1 MRTSSPTRFPAR
13 AALAGAFLA
22 LATLGSPAL
31 AQVGAI
37 EPHPNPDIGP
47 HVNIVVPQSR
57 VLARPGHTQPVS
69 IREVGANVSIK
80 EQVASTTLTIIL
92 ANSAGM
98 PQEAQIILPVPDGS
112 TVRSFEMEG
121 MPNEGQAQILSR
133 DEARRIYE
141 SIVRSMRDPGLVEFA
156 GLNLIKTSVF
166 PVAAGGTQKIRLTYE
181 QVLSADGNRVDYILP
196 RTESLERTGISWSI
210 RVDVASKAP
219 ISTFYSPS
227 HELVVE
233 RKAPGAATIAVTTA
247 ADPGSFRL
255 SYLTEKS
262 GSDGVS
268 ASLMAYPDPK
278 VAEQGGY
285 MLLIAGVPELPSDRP
300 TLKREVTVVI
310 DRSGSMRGDKM
321 DQAKA
326 AALMVIEALND
337 GESFNIIDY
346 SDTIA
351 SFSEKPVV
359 KNPETIAKA
368 REYIGNIKAV
378 GGTNIHDALVEALRQ
393 QPVGDASTTI
403 PLVLFLTDGLP
414 TVGERREVAIREA
427 ATKANT
433 HKRRIF
439 TFGVG
444 VDVNAPLLSVLAQN
458 SRATSTFVLTN
469 EDVEVKVGQ
478 VFKRLSGP
486 VLAEPKLIVM
496 GDDGTTLVG
505 GAPSGA
511 LRDILPSALPDLFE
525 GDQLVLL
532 SQYTSS
538 KPLRLAI
545 EGNYLGKP
553 RRFEFSFTFD
563 HASTT
568 NGFVPRLWASRKI
581 AVLIDSIRQ
590 ATADAGL
597 STSNSSIIASDPKM
611 KELVDEIVRLS
622 TEFGILTEYT
632 AFLAAESGAMAG
644 AHDSRGFYMAD
655 GDQFRLTPGGAV
667 QYRYNIELQAA
678 ESLEARAAG
687 DRAGAA
693 GVNQSIN
700 LGKQVAQS
708 KINARNEW
716 VDAELNAVQTASI
729 KQVADQT
736 LYCKDGVWMDARIY
750 NIAESKTSRTIDFAS
765 DEYFTLVSR
774 LAKEGRQG
782 MLAER
787 ADCLLMVDK
796 ELLLVKGPG
805 S

>member
-1 MRTSSPTRFPAR
+1 MRTPSPTRPHAR
-13 AALAGAFLA
+13 AALAGALLA
-22 LATLGSPAL
+22 LATLGSPVL

-37 EPHPNPDIGP
+37 EPHPVPDIGP
-47 HVNIVVPQSR
+47 HINIVVPQSR

-69 IREVGANVSIK
+69 IQEVGANVSIK
-80 EQVASTTLTIIL
+80 EQVASTTLTIVL
-92 ANSAGM
+92 ANSAGV

-141 SIVRSMRDPGLVEFA
+141 NIVRSLRDPGLVEFA

-196 RTESLERTGISWSI
+196 RTESLERNGISWSI
-210 RVDVASKAP
+210 KVDVASKAP

-233 RKAPGAATIAVTTA
+233 RKSPGAATIAVTTA

-255 SYLTEKS
+255 SYITETKP
-262 GSDGVS
+262 GQGVS
-268 ASLMAYPDPK
+268 ASMMAYPDPK
-278 VAEQGGY
+278 VSEQGGY
-285 MLLIAGVPELPSDRP
+285 MLLIAGVPELPTDRP
-300 TLKREVTVVI
+300 TLQREVTVVI
-310 DRSGSMRGDKM
+310 DRSGSMRGEKM

-359 KNPETIAKA
+359 KSAETIAKA

-393 QPVGDASTTI
+393 QPVGEASTTI

-427 ATKANT
+427 AARANT

-496 GDDGTTLVG
+496 GDDGTS
-505 GAPSGA
+505 APAGA

-563 HASTT
+563 HASTS

-597 STSNSSIIASDPKM
+597 STSNSSVIASDPKM

-644 AHDSRGFYMAD
+644 IPAAPAPATIDAASGTASVSRDDREA
-655 GDQFRLTPGGAV
+655 AA
-667 QYRYNIELQAA
+667 RYSWSRAA
-678 ESLEARAAG
+678 ESLEKRAAG

>member
-1 MRTSSPTRFPAR
+1 MPAR
-13 AALAGAFLA
+13 SHERPNSLARFAAVLVAA
-22 LATLGSPAL
+22 ATLGIAPAI
-31 AQVGAI
+31 AQDAVSI
-37 EPHPNPDIGP
+37 REHL
-47 HVNIVVPQSR
+47 NIVVPQSR
-57 VLARPGHTQPVS
+57 VLVHPGHAQPVS

-80 EQVASTTLTIIL
+80 EQVATTTLSIVL
-92 ANSAGM
+92 ANPSGSA
-98 PQEAQIILPVPDGS
+98 QEAQIVLPVPDGS

-156 GLNLIKTSVF
+156 GLNLIRTSVF

-181 QVLSADGNRVDYILP
+181 QVLGADGDRVDYVLP
-196 RTESLERTGISWSI
+196 RTESLERSGVAWSI
-210 RVDVASKAP
+210 RVEIAAKQT

-233 RKAPGAATIAVTTA
+233 RKGPGTATIAVTSA
-247 ADPGSFRL
+247 NDPGSFRL
-255 SYLTEKS
+255 SYITENKP
-262 GSDGVS
+262 GQGVS
-268 ASLMAYPDPK
+268 ASMMAYPDAR
-278 VAEQGGY
+278 VAAEGGY
-285 MLLIAGVPELPSDRP
+285 MLLIAGVPELPSDREY
-300 TLKREVTVVI
+300 LNREVTVVI
-310 DRSGSMRGDKM
+310 DRSGSMRGEKM

-337 GESFNIIDY
+337 GEMFNIIDY
-346 SDTIA
+346 SDAIA
-351 SFSEKPVV
+351 SFADKPQV
-359 KNPETIAKA
+359 KNAETIARA
-368 REYIGNIKAV
+368 REYIGNIRAL
-378 GGTNIHDALVEALRQ
+378 GGTNISDALVEALRQ
-393 QPVGDASTTI
+393 QPVGDAASTM

-414 TVGERREVAIREA
+414 TLGERREVAIRELA
-427 ATKANT
+427 AKANV

-458 SRATSTFVLTN
+458 SRATSTFVLPE

-496 GDDGTTLVG
+496 GDDGTS
-505 GAPSGA
+505 APAGA
-511 LRDILPSALPDLFE
+511 LREILPSVLPDLFE

-545 EGNYLGKP
+545 EGNYLGKA
-553 RRFEFSFTFD
+553 RRFEFSFAFD
-563 HASTT
+563 NATT
-568 NGFVPRLWASRKI
+568 SNSFVPRLWASRKI

-597 STSNSSIIASDPKM
+597 STSNSSVIASDPRM
-611 KELVDEIVRLS
+611 KELVEEIVRLS

-632 AFLAAESGAMAG
+632 AFLAAESGATAAG
-644 AHDSRGFYMAD
+644 LPAPSFDSTRRSAEVSRDLREGYYEWSESLA
-655 GDQFRLTPGGAV
+655 T
-667 QYRYNIELQAA
+667 
-678 ESLEARAAG
+678 ESLEKRAAG
-687 DRAGAA
+687 DRAGAG

-700 LGKQVAQS
+700 LGAQVAQS
-708 KINARNEW
+708 RLNFRNEY
-716 VDAELNAVQTASI
+716 VDAELKDVQTATI

-736 LYCKDGVWMDARIY
+736 LYCRDGVWMDASIY
-750 NIAESKTSRTIDFAS
+750 DIKESMSSRTVEFAS
-765 DEYFTLVSR
+765 DEYFALVSK
-774 LAKEGRQG
+774 LAKQGRQG

-787 ADCLLMVDK
+787 ADCLMMVDK

-805 S
+805 T

>member
-1 MRTSSPTRFPAR
+1 MRTRPRIRTQRLARFAAAIFASAVITATPA
-13 AALAGAFLA
+13 F
-22 LATLGSPAL
+22 
-31 AQVGAI
+31 AQDVAS
-37 EPHPNPDIGP
+37 IGP
-47 HVNIVVPQSR
+47 HMNIVVPQSR
-57 VLARPGHTQPVS
+57 VIVHPGHSQPVS
-69 IREVGANVSIK
+69 IREVGANVAIK
-80 EQVASTTLTIIL
+80 EQVATTTLTIVL
-92 ANSAGM
+92 ANPSGQQ
-98 PQEAQIILPVPDGS
+98 QEAQIILPVPDGS
-112 TVRSFEMEG
+112 TVRAFEMEG

-133 DEARRIYE
+133 EEARRIYE

-181 QVLSADGNRVDYILP
+181 QVLVADGNRVDYVLP
-196 RTESLERTGISWSI
+196 RTESLERSGISWSMKVEI
-210 RVDVASKAP
+210 ASKRP

-233 RKAPGAATIAVTTA
+233 RKGPGAATIAVTSA
-247 ADPGSFRL
+247 GDPGSFRL
-255 SYLTEKS
+255 SYITEAKA
-262 GSDGVS
+262 DQGVS
-268 ASLMAYPDPK
+268 ASMMAYPDSK
-278 VAEQGGY
+278 VAADGGY
-285 MLLIAGVPELPSDRP
+285 MLLIAGVPELPADRP
-300 TLKREVTVVI
+300 KVKREVTVVI
-310 DRSGSMRGDKM
+310 DRSGSMRGEKIE
-321 DQAKA
+321 QAKS
-326 AALMVIEALND
+326 AALQVIEALED
-337 GESFNIIDY
+337 GEMFNIIDY
-346 SDTIA
+346 SDSIA
-351 SFSEKPVV
+351 SFSDKPQV
-359 KNPETIAKA
+359 KNAETIVKA
-368 REYIGNIKAV
+368 REYIGNIRAV

-393 QPVGDASTTI
+393 QPIGDAASTM

-427 ATKANT
+427 AAKANT

-444 VDVNAPLLSVLAQN
+444 VDVNAPLLSALAQT
-458 SRATSTFVLTN
+458 SRATSTFVLPS

-486 VLAEPKLIVM
+486 VLAEPRLIVM
-496 GDDGTTLVG
+496 GDDGTS
-505 GAPSGA
+505 APAGA
-511 LRDILPSALPDLFE
+511 LREILPGTLPDLFD

-553 RRFEFSFTFD
+553 RRFEFSFEFD
-563 HASTT
+563 SASTS
-568 NGFVPRLWASRKI
+568 NSFVPRLWASRKI

-597 STSNSSIIASDPKM
+597 STSSSSVIASDPKM

-644 AHDSRGFYMAD
+644 LPASGFEMRD
-655 GDQFRLTPGGAV
+655 GDSFQLSPSSSI
-667 QYRYNIELQAA
+667 QYRYSVQQQAA
-678 ESLEARAAG
+678 ESLEKRAAG
-687 DRAGAA
+687 DRAGAG

-700 LGKQVAQS
+700 LGAQAAQS
-708 KINARNEW
+708 KLNTRNEY
-716 VDAELNAVQTASI
+716 VDAELNSVQTASI

-736 LYCKDGVWMDARIY
+736 LYCRDGVWMDANIY
-750 NIAESKTSRTIDFAS
+750 NVKDTLTSRTIEFAS
-765 DEYFTLVSR
+765 DDYFTLVSK

-796 ELLLVKGPG
+796 ELVLVKGPG
-805 S
+805 T

>member
-1 MRTSSPTRFPAR
+1 MRTPLPTRSLAR
-13 AALAGAFLA
+13 RALAGAFLMF
-22 LATLGSPAL
+22 ATLGAPAL
-31 AQVGAI
+31 AQV
-37 EPHPNPDIGP
+37 EHTIGD

-57 VLARPGHTQPVS
+57 VLVRPGHTQPVA

-80 EQVASTTLTIIL
+80 EQVASTSLTIVL
-92 ANSAGM
+92 ANTSGT

-133 DEARRIYE
+133 EEARRIYE

-181 QVLSADGNRVDYILP
+181 QVLSADGNRIDYVLP
-196 RTESLERTGISWSI
+196 RTESLERNGISWSI
-210 RVDVASKAP
+210 KVDVASKSP

-227 HELVVE
+227 HELAVE
-233 RKAPGAATIAVTTA
+233 RKSPNAATIAVTTA

-255 SYLTEKS
+255 SYITESKP
-262 GSDGVS
+262 GQGVS
-268 ASLMAYPDPK
+268 ASMMAYPDPK
-278 VAEQGGY
+278 VSEQGGY
-285 MLLIAGVPELPSDRP
+285 MLLIAGVPELPTDRP
-300 TLKREVTVVI
+300 SLSREVTVVI
-310 DRSGSMRGDKM
+310 DRSGSMRGEKIE
-321 DQAKA
+321 QAKA

-346 SDTIA
+346 SDNIA
-351 SFSEKPVV
+351 SFSDKPLV
-359 KNPETIAKA
+359 KNAETIAKA

-393 QPVGDASTTI
+393 QPVGEASTTI

-427 ATKANT
+427 AAKANA

-458 SRATSTFVLTN
+458 SRATSTFVLPE

-496 GDDGTTLVG
+496 GDDGTS
-505 GAPSGA
+505 APAGA

-545 EGNYLGKP
+545 EGNYLGKS

-597 STSNSSIIASDPKM
+597 STSNSSVIASDPKM

-644 AHDSRGFYMAD
+644 APIAPAAMDPS
-655 GDQFRLTPGGAV
+655 GGALSISRELRDD
-667 QYRYNIELQAA
+667 YRRYSWSRAA
-678 ESLEARAAG
+678 ESLETRAAG
-687 DRAGAA
+687 DRAGAG

-708 KINARNEW
+708 KVNARNEW

-787 ADCLLMVDK
+787 ADCLLMMDK

>member
-1 MRTSSPTRFPAR
+1 MRAWVIVCA
-13 AALAGAFLA
+13 AALATC
-22 LATLGSPAL
+22 ATLPAL
-31 AQVGAI
+31 AQVA
-37 EPHPNPDIGP
+37 HAAPD

-57 VLARPGHTQPVS
+57 VLVRPGHVQPVS
-69 IREVGANVSIK
+69 IREVGANVSIR

-92 ANSAGM
+92 ANASGS

-121 MPNEGQAQILSR
+121 MPNEGQAQILAR

-141 SIVRSMRDPGLVEFA
+141 DIVRSMRDPGLVEFA

-166 PVAAGGTQKIRLTYE
+166 PIAAGGTQKIRLTYE
-181 QVLSADGNRVDYILP
+181 QVLAADGNRIDYVLP
-196 RTESLERTGISWSI
+196 RTESLERSGISWSI
-210 RVDVASKAP
+210 KVDVTSKSP
-219 ISTFYSPS
+219 IATFYSPS

-255 SYLTEKS
+255 SYITENS
-262 GSDGVS
+262 PGNGVS
-268 ASLMAYPDPK
+268 ASMMAYPDPK

-285 MLLIAGVPELPSDRP
+285 MLLIAGVPELPADRP
-300 TLKREVTVVI
+300 SLKREVTVVI
-310 DRSGSMRGDKM
+310 DRSGSMRGEKM

-326 AALMVIEALND
+326 AALQVIEALND
-337 GESFNIIDY
+337 GEAFNIIDY

-351 SFSEKPVV
+351 SFSATPVV
-359 KNPETIAKA
+359 KSPESIAKV
-368 REYIGNIKAV
+368 REYIANIKAV

-393 QPVGDASTTI
+393 QPVGDAATTI

-427 ATKANT
+427 AVKANA

-444 VDVNAPLLSVLAQN
+444 VDVNAPLLSVLAQH
-458 SRATSTFVLTN
+458 SRATSTFVLPN

-496 GDDGTTLVG
+496 GEDGTS
-505 GAPSGA
+505 APAGA

-532 SQYTSS
+532 SQYTTT

-563 HASTT
+563 HASTA

-597 STSNSSIIASDPKM
+597 TTSNRNVIASDPKM

-632 AFLAAESGAMAG
+632 AFLAAESGAMAAG
-644 AHDSRGFYMAD
+644 SDTSGFYIAD
-655 GDQFRLTPGGAV
+655 GDGFRLTPGASI
-667 QYRYNIELQAA
+667 QYRYNLELQAA
-678 ESLEARAAG
+678 ESLEKRAAG
-687 DRAGAA
+687 DRAGAG

-700 LGKQVAQS
+700 LGRQAQQS
-708 KINARNEW
+708 RLNTRNDYM
-716 VDAELNAVQTASI
+716 DADLNAVQTASI

-750 NIAESKTSRTIDFAS
+750 NIAETKTSRTIEFAS
-765 DEYFTLVSR
+765 DEYFALVSR
-774 LAKEGRQG
+774 LAREGRQG

-787 ADCLLMVDK
+787 ADCLLMVDA

-805 S
+805 T

>member
-1 MRTSSPTRFPAR
+1 MRTPSPTRSHAR

-22 LATLGSPAL
+22 LAALGSPAL

-37 EPHPNPDIGP
+37 EPHPIPDIAP
-47 HVNIVVPQSR
+47 HINIVVPQSR

-69 IREVGANVSIK
+69 IQEVGANVSIK

-141 SIVRSMRDPGLVEFA
+141 NIVRSMRDPGLVEFA

-196 RTESLERTGISWSI
+196 RTESLERNGISWSI
-210 RVDVASKAP
+210 KVDVASKAP

-233 RKAPGAATIAVTTA
+233 RSAPGAATIAVTTA

-255 SYLTEKS
+255 SYITEAKP
-262 GSDGVS
+262 GQGVS
-268 ASLMAYPDPK
+268 ASMMAYPDPK
-278 VAEQGGY
+278 VSEQGGY
-285 MLLIAGVPELPSDRP
+285 MLLIAGVPELPTDRP

-310 DRSGSMRGDKM
+310 DRSGSMRGEKI

-351 SFSEKPVV
+351 SFSDKPLV
-359 KNPETIAKA
+359 KNAETIAKA

-427 ATKANT
+427 AARANT

-458 SRATSTFVLTN
+458 SRATSTFVLPE

-496 GDDGTTLVG
+496 GDDGTS
-505 GAPSGA
+505 APAGA
-511 LRDILPSALPDLFE
+511 LRDILPAALPDLFE

-563 HASTT
+563 HASTA

-597 STSNSSIIASDPKM
+597 STSNSSVIASDPKM

-644 AHDSRGFYMAD
+644 LPVMLAPAAPGEAPEFDLSQVLAGREMA
-655 GDQFRLTPGGAV
+655 
-667 QYRYNIELQAA
+667 E
-678 ESLEARAAG
+678 ESLSKRAAG
-687 DRAGAA
+687 DRAGAG

-700 LGKQVAQS
+700 LGAQAAQS
-708 KINARNEW
+708 RLNTRNEY
-716 VDAELNAVQTASI
+716 VDLKLESVQTASI

-736 LYCKDGVWMDARIY
+736 LYCRDGVWMDARIA
-750 NIAESKTSRTIDFAS
+750 NMKASQASRTIDFAS

-774 LAKEGRQG
+774 LANEGRQG

-787 ADCLLMVDK
+787 ADCLLMVDR

>member
-1 MRTSSPTRFPAR
+1 MRTRSRTRTQRLAR
-13 AALAGAFLA
+13 FAAAIVAS
-22 LATLGSPAL
+22 ATITAMPAL
-31 AQVGAI
+31 AQDIAVIA
-37 EPHPNPDIGP
+37 PHM
-47 HVNIVVPQSR
+47 NIVLPQSR
-57 VLARPGHTQPVS
+57 VLVHRGHTQPVS
-69 IREVGANVSIK
+69 IREVGANVTIK
-80 EQVASTTLTIIL
+80 EQVASTTLSIVL
-92 ANSAGM
+92 ANPSGR

-112 TVRSFEMEG
+112 TVRAFEMEG

-133 DEARRIYE
+133 EEARRIYE

-181 QVLSADGNRVDYILP
+181 QVLSADGNRVDYVFP
-196 RTESLERTGISWSI
+196 RSESLEHSGVSWSM
-210 RVDVASKAP
+210 RVDIASTRP

-233 RKAPGAATIAVTTA
+233 RKGPGAATIAVTSA
-247 ADPGSFRL
+247 GDPGNFRL
-255 SYLTEKS
+255 SYLTEAKA
-262 GSDGVS
+262 DQGVS
-268 ASLMAYPDPK
+268 ASIMAYPDPK
-278 VAEQGGY
+278 VATDGGY
-285 MLLIAGVPELPSDRP
+285 MLLIAGVPELPADRP
-300 TLKREVTVVI
+300 TVKREVTVVI
-310 DRSGSMRGDKM
+310 DRSGSMRGEKIE
-321 DQAKA
+321 QAKS
-326 AALMVIEALND
+326 AALQVIEALED
-337 GESFNIIDY
+337 GEMFNIIDY
-346 SDTIA
+346 SDSIA
-351 SFSEKPVV
+351 SFSDKPQL
-359 KNPETIAKA
+359 KNAETVAKA
-368 REYIGNIKAV
+368 REYIANIRAV

-393 QPVGDASTTI
+393 QPIGDAASTM

-427 ATKANT
+427 AASANS

-444 VDVNAPLLSVLAQN
+444 VDVNAPLLSALAQT
-458 SRATSTFVLTN
+458 SRATSTFVLPS

-486 VLAEPKLIVM
+486 VLAEPRLIVM
-496 GDDGTTLVG
+496 GDDGTS
-505 GAPSGA
+505 APAGA
-511 LRDILPSALPDLFE
+511 LREILPGTLPDLFD

-563 HASTT
+563 GASTS
-568 NGFVPRLWASRKI
+568 NSFVPRLWASRKI
-581 AVLIDSIRQ
+581 AMLIDSIRQ

-597 STSNSSIIASDPKM
+597 STSSSSVIASDPKM

-644 AHDSRGFYMAD
+644 LPIMLPPSAPGAAPVFDLSRVDAGREM
-655 GDQFRLTPGGAV
+655 T
-667 QYRYNIELQAA
+667 E
-678 ESLEARAAG
+678 ESLAKRAAG
-687 DRAGAA
+687 DRAGAG

-700 LGKQVAQS
+700 LGRQTAQS
-708 KINARNEW
+708 RLNSRNDY
-716 VDAELNAVQTASI
+716 VDAELNSVQTASI

-736 LYCKDGVWMDARIY
+736 MYCRDGVWMDARIAG
-750 NIAESKTSRTIDFAS
+750 IKEAQASRTIEFAS
-765 DEYFTLVSR
+765 DDYFALVSK

-787 ADCLLMVDK
+787 ADCLVMVDK
-796 ELLLVKGPG
+796 ELVLVRGPG
-805 S
+805 T

>member
-1 MRTSSPTRFPAR
+1 
-13 AALAGAFLA
+13 
-22 LATLGSPAL
+22 
-31 AQVGAI
+31 
-37 EPHPNPDIGP
+37 
-47 HVNIVVPQSR
+47 
-57 VLARPGHTQPVS
+57 
-69 IREVGANVSIK
+69 
-80 EQVASTTLTIIL
+80 
-92 ANSAGM
+92 
-98 PQEAQIILPVPDGS
+98 
-112 TVRSFEMEG
+112 
-121 MPNEGQAQILSR
+121 
-133 DEARRIYE
+133 
-141 SIVRSMRDPGLVEFA
+141 
-156 GLNLIKTSVF
+156 
-166 PVAAGGTQKIRLTYE
+166 
-181 QVLSADGNRVDYILP
+181 
-196 RTESLERTGISWSI
+196 
-210 RVDVASKAP
+210 
-219 ISTFYSPS
+219 
-227 HELVVE
+227 
-233 RKAPGAATIAVTTA
+233 
-247 ADPGSFRL
+247 
-255 SYLTEKS
+255 
-262 GSDGVS
+262 
-268 ASLMAYPDPK
+268 
-278 VAEQGGY
+278 
-285 MLLIAGVPELPSDRP
+285 
-300 TLKREVTVVI
+300 
-310 DRSGSMRGDKM
+310 
-321 DQAKA
+321 
-326 AALMVIEALND
+326 
-337 GESFNIIDY
+337 
-346 SDTIA
+346 
-351 SFSEKPVV
+351 
-359 KNPETIAKA
+359 
-368 REYIGNIKAV
+368 
-378 GGTNIHDALVEALRQ
+378 LRQ

-427 ATKANT
+427 ATRANI

-496 GDDGTTLVG
+496 GDDGTS
-505 GAPSGA
+505 APAGA
-511 LRDILPSALPDLFE
+511 LRDIMPAALPDLFD

-597 STSNSSIIASDPKM
+597 STSNSSVIASDPKM

-644 AHDSRGFYMAD
+644 LPVMRAPAAPGEAPEFDLSQVLAGREMA
-655 GDQFRLTPGGAV
+655 
-667 QYRYNIELQAA
+667 E
-678 ESLEARAAG
+678 ESLSKRAAG
-687 DRAGAA
+687 DRAGAG

-700 LGKQVAQS
+700 LGAQAAQS
-708 KINARNEW
+708 RLNTRNEY
-716 VDAELNAVQTASI
+716 VDLKLESVQTASI

-736 LYCKDGVWMDARIY
+736 LYCRDGVWLDARIA
-750 NIAESKTSRTIDFAS
+750 NMKASQASRTIDFAS

-787 ADCLLMVDK
+787 ADCLLMLDK

>member
-1 MRTSSPTRFPAR
+1 MPTQAAPTRTLAR
-13 AALAGAFLA
+13 HTGSMRAWVIACASALGTCASF
-22 LATLGSPAL
+22 PAL
-31 AQVGAI
+31 AQVERPAF
-37 EPHPNPDIGP
+37 DR
-47 HVNIVVPQSR
+47 VNIVVPQSR
-57 VLARPGHTQPVS
+57 VLVRPGHVQPVS
-69 IREVGANVSIK
+69 IREVGANVSIR

-92 ANSAGM
+92 ANASGS

-121 MPNEGQAQILSR
+121 MPNEGQAQILAR

-141 SIVRSMRDPGLVEFA
+141 DIVRSMRDPGLVEFA
-156 GLNLIKTSVF
+156 GMNLIKTSVF
-166 PVAAGGTQKIRLTYE
+166 PIAAGGTQKIRLTYE
-181 QVLSADGNRVDYILP
+181 QILSADGNRVDYVLP
-196 RTESLERTGISWSI
+196 RTESLERSGISWSI
-210 RVDVASKAP
+210 KVDVTSKSP
-219 ISTFYSPS
+219 IAAFYSPS

-233 RKAPGAATIAVTTA
+233 RKAPGSATIAATTA

-255 SYLTEKS
+255 SYITEKS
-262 GSDGVS
+262 PGNGVS

-285 MLLIAGVPELPSDRP
+285 MLLIAGVPELPADRP
-300 TLKREVTVVI
+300 TLKREVIVVI
-310 DRSGSMRGDKM
+310 DRSGSMRGEKM

-326 AALMVIEALND
+326 AALQVIEALDD
-337 GESFNIIDY
+337 GEAFNIIDY

-351 SFSEKPVV
+351 SFSDKPVV
-359 KNPETIAKA
+359 KNAETIAKV
-368 REYIGNIKAV
+368 REYIANIKAV

-393 QPVGDASTTI
+393 QPVGDATTTI

-427 ATKANT
+427 AAKANA

-458 SRATSTFVLTN
+458 SRATSTFVLPN

-496 GDDGTTLVG
+496 GDDGTS
-505 GAPSGA
+505 APAGA
-511 LRDILPSALPDLFE
+511 LRDILPAALPDLFE

-597 STSNSSIIASDPKM
+597 TTSNSSVIASDPKM

-632 AFLAAESGAMAG
+632 AFLAAESGAIAG
-644 AHDSRGFYMAD
+644 APIAPATIDASGRTASISRELRDDYS
-655 GDQFRLTPGGAV
+655 
-667 QYRYNIELQAA
+667 RYSQAQVS
-678 ESLEARAAG
+678 ESLAKRAAG
-687 DRAGAA
+687 DRAGAG

-700 LGKQVAQS
+700 LGKQVQQARV
-708 KINARNEW
+708 NARNEW
-716 VDAELNAVQTASI
+716 VDADLNAVQTASI

-750 NIAESKTSRTIDFAS
+750 NIAETKTSRTIEFAS
-765 DEYFTLVSR
+765 DEYFALVSR

-787 ADCLLMVDK
+787 ADCLLMVDS

-805 S
+805 T